1 MFFLT
6 YFKYLHNKFLYKVKH
21 TWADDREEDDE
32 NMEEVFTDFIMALNS
47 NLQYVHSVRKC

>member
-47 NLQYVHSVRKC
+47 NLQYVHSVTKC

>member
-6 YFKYLHNKFLYKVKH
+6 YFKYLHNKFLYKVKQ